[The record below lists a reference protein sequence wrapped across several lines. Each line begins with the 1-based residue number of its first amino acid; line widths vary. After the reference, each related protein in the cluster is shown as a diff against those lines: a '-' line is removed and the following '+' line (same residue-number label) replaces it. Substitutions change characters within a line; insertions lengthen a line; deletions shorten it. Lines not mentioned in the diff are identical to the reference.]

1 MKIVL
6 LDDDPAFLAEISE
19 QLLKT
24 SHEIFQSSIET
35 YTTSHDIKE
44 PYQADIYI
52 LDIDLPA
59 ENGFEVAER
68 ITRFSSKSK
77 IVFCT
82 SHEDLVFQSYNLN
95 AFFFIRKNH
104 LSSDLSLMLKKYL
117 RLQNSSSY
125 HIFQNTIVTKSIPYE
140 EILCISTYGN
150 SVIIHCL
157 HHEDLI
163 DHRSLKSAAS
173 SLPITRFALASSSA
187 IIQLGGIKKIEKDIV
202 ILSDGSHIHASRAKL
217 KDLKEAYSTFLLEN
231 I

>member
-77 IVFCT
+77 ITKGC
-82 SHEDLVFQSYNLN
+82 
-95 AFFFIRKNH
+95 AFRTALIFF
-104 LSSDLSLMLKKYL
+104 
-117 RLQNSSSY
+117 
-125 HIFQNTIVTKSIPYE
+125 
-140 EILCISTYGN
+140 
-150 SVIIHCL
+150 SVIIL
-157 HHEDLI
+157 LI
-163 DHRSLKSAAS
+163 D
-173 SLPITRFALASSSA
+173 
-187 IIQLGGIKKIEKDIV
+187 DIV
-202 ILSDGSHIHASRAKL
+202 VYLQRRA
-217 KDLKEAYSTFLLEN
+217 A